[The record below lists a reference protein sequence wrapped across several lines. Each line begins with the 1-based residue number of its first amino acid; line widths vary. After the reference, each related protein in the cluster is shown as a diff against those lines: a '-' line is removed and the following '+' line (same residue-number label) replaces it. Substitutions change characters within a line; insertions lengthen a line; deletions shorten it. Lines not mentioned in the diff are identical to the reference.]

1 MRRFYQFLCAL
12 STCLI
17 VGCSAFVTTHN
28 CPYPTS
34 GIEQLKTELAQEW
47 KRLGYPEHLTLELLE
62 QVDTHCV
69 LDLPGR
75 AGEFRQP
82 YTAVIRT
89 KINGQLVPLR
99 ETAMVHEWQHY
110 LLYQYTGNAGGH
122 VFHVDGSFA
131 GHVEPWTEEH
141 DDICGNLR

>member
-1 MRRFYQFLCAL
+1 MRRFYQFLRAL
-12 STCLI
+12 SICLLST
-17 VGCSAFVTTHN
+17 CSAFVTTHN
-28 CPYPTS
+28 CPYSTS
-34 GIEQLKTELAQEW
+34 DIEQLKAALAQEW
-47 KRLGYPEHLTLELLE
+47 NQLGYPEHLTLELLG
-62 QVDTHCV
+62 QVDTYCV

-99 ETAMVHEWQHY
+99 QTAMVHEWQHY

-122 VFHVDGSFA
+122 VFKDDGSFSH
-131 GHVEPWTEEH
+131 HVAPWTETH
-141 DDICGNLR
+141 DAICGNLR